1 MGIRCFIAVPLEQV
15 LKDGIAVT
23 VADLRKS
30 DADVKWVRT
39 ENLHITL
46 RFLGDT
52 DEGFLPAL
60 QEGLSTI
67 ASMHGPL
74 AVSLQG
80 LGLFPGKG
88 APRVVWIDI
97 SNYGELAG
105 LQHDIEET
113 LFTLGVKKE
122 DRPFSPHL
130 TIGRVRSPK
139 NAKALFGALQTFG
152 DRDFGTLHI
161 RSFSLMKSELRP
173 TGPVYTTLKE
183 FDLKKEE
190 R

>member
-1 MGIRCFIAVPLEQV
+1 MGIRCFIAVPLEQS
-15 LKDGIAVT
+15 LKEGIAAS

-30 DADVKWVRT
+30 DADVKWVRV

-52 DEGFLPAL
+52 EEGFLPVL
-60 QEGLSTI
+60 EDGLSTV
-67 ASMHGPL
+67 ASRHGSL
-74 AVSLQG
+74 MVGLQG
-80 LGLFPGKG
+80 IGLFPKKG
-88 APRVVWIDI
+88 APRIVWIDI
-97 SNYGELAG
+97 SNCGELAG
-105 LQHDIEET
+105 LQHDIEAA
-113 LFTLGVKKE
+113 LFTMGIEKE

-139 NAKALFGALQTFG
+139 NAKALFGALQSFG
-152 DRDFGTLHI
+152 DKDFGTLRI

-173 TGPVYTTLKE
+173 AGPEYTTLKE